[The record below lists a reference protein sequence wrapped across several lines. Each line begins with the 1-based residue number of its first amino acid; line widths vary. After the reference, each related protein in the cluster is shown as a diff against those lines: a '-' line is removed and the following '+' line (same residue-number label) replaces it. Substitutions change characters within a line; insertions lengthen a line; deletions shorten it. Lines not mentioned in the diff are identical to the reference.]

1 MSETT
6 GIDALLEK
14 RAQYVKNIG
23 DIDAEL
29 TSIRTKISKA
39 LGDQTP
45 AAPKLGRKPR
55 AAGTTPKAT
64 RAPRAARNGQ
74 MTVNDAILQ
83 SVNKQTGTSIDDIA
97 KSVAKLR
104 GGEVNRKGLGVA
116 LSQLKSKGKI
126 TNKGLERGFY
136 KLA

>member
-1 MSETT
+1 
-6 GIDALLEK
+6 
-14 RAQYVKNIG
+14 
-23 DIDAEL
+23 
-29 TSIRTKISKA
+29 
-39 LGDQTP
+39 
-45 AAPKLGRKPR
+45 
-55 AAGTTPKAT
+55 
-64 RAPRAARNGQ
+64 

>member
-45 AAPKLGRKPR
+45 AATKLGRKPR

>member
-1 MSETT
+1 MSDTT

-14 RAQYVKNIG
+14 RAEYLKHVAEIDTQLA
-23 DIDAEL
+23 DIRA
-29 TSIRTKISKA
+29 KIAKA
-39 LGDQTP
+39 LGDD
-45 AAPKLGRKPR
+45 APTVPKAPRKPR
-55 AAGTTPKAT
+55 AAAAGAMPTST
-64 RAPRAARNGQ
+64 RAPRDGQ

-116 LSQLKSKGKI
+116 LSQLKSKGKL
-126 TNKGLERGFY
+126 TNKGLERGNY